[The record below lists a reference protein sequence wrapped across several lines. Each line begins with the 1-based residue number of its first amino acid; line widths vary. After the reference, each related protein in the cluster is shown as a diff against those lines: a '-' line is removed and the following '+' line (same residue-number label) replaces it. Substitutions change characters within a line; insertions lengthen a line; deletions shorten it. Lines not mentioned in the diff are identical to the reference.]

1 VRYYAYYPGCSMEA
15 TGAPVEKA
23 IKTIAKPLDIELVEL
38 KDWTCCGSSPFS
50 GVDKVKAMAITARVL
65 AQAEKTGLDLVTPC
79 SSCYTIL
86 HEANDL
92 MKEDHKLAWQVHEA
106 LTTVGMNYNG
116 TVKVRHIVEVLY
128 NDVGLEA
135 LASRVKRP
143 LTGLKVACY
152 HGCQQVRP
160 EYGYDDREYPDWLDR
175 MARAMGAEPVD
186 FPLKAKCCGSS
197 LVISETDMALDLI
210 HRLLQ
215 NAADNGA
222 QAIMSTTCPLCHTA
236 LDAYQPAVN
245 SKYKTHFNL
254 PVLALPQFI
263 AVALGL
269 DFKQAALDGNIVSP
283 RKLLNP
289 YFSGK
294 APAAA
299 ANQPAQQAAG

>member
-1 VRYYAYYPGCSMEA
+1 MRYYAYYPGCSMEA

-23 IKTIAKPLDIELVEL
+23 IHAIAKPLDMELMEL
-38 KDWTCCGSSPFS
+38 EDWTCCGSSPFS
-50 GVDKVKAMAITARVL
+50 GVDKTKAMAITARVL

-86 HEANDL
+86 REANEL

-106 LTTVGMNYNG
+106 LHTVGLKYNG
-116 TVKVRHIVEVLY
+116 TVNVRHIVEVIY
-128 NDVGLEA
+128 NDVGMEA
-135 LASRVKRP
+135 LAARVKRP

-175 MARAMGAEPVD
+175 IAKALGAEPVD

-215 NAADNGA
+215 NAQDGGA
-222 QAIMSTTCPLCHTA
+222 QAIVSTTCPLCHTA

-254 PVLALPQFI
+254 PVLAVPQAI

-269 DFKQAALDGNIVSP
+269 DFKSAALDGNIVSP
-283 RKLLNP
+283 KKLLDP

-294 APAAA
+294 AASQKPLGKAAA
-299 ANQPAQQAAG
+299 R

>member
-1 VRYYAYYPGCSMEA
+1 MEA

-23 IKTIAKPLDIELVEL
+23 IHAIVKPLELEL
-38 KDWTCCGSSPFS
+38 MELEDWTCCGSSPFS

-86 HEANDL
+86 REANEL
-92 MKEDHKLAWQVHEA
+92 MKEDHKLAWQVHDA
-106 LTTVGMNYNG
+106 LHAVGLRYNG
-116 TVKVRHIVEVLY
+116 TVKVRHIVEVIY

-135 LASRVKRP
+135 LAAKVKRP

-160 EYGYDDREYPDWLDR
+160 EYGYDDREYPDWLDQ
-175 MARAMGAEPVD
+175 MAKALGADPVD

-197 LVISETDMALDLI
+197 LVISETGMALDLI

-215 NAADNGA
+215 NAQDHGA
-222 QAIMSTTCPLCHTA
+222 QAVISTTCPLCHTA

-245 SKYKTHFNL
+245 DKYKSRFNL
-254 PVLALPQFI
+254 PVLALPQAI

-269 DFKQAALDGNIVSP
+269 DFKSSALDGNIVSP
-283 RKLLNP
+283 RKLLDP
-289 YFSGK
+289 YFKGTVV
-294 APAAA
+294 APKPAEKAAA
-299 ANQPAQQAAG
+299 A